1 MASMSTSSW
10 RLSPVASAGKRAT
23 EQVRLK
29 NSYLADQLRK
39 ERDARLSRHLSR
51 APKGTTSA
59 TVPKV
64 ASHREQVVIA
74 EMLNRRMIELFI
86 DPAERNWYKF
96 FVHMDDD
103 CSGKVN
109 YEELVDMIR
118 NELRIGT
125 SQLSETKL
133 EAIWRALD
141 EDNSGLISSGEF
153 GHFMRLGEHVHG
165 RRVPW
170 KERNL
175 KANTAV
181 AASVRKEKGK
191 LLGALKERLDLEEEQ
206 RRRKAGEVYNS
217 VWGSQSLDGSTAT
230 PRVPWR
236 SPRARI
242 F

>member
-1 MASMSTSSW
+1 
-10 RLSPVASAGKRAT
+10 VASAGKRAT

-29 NSYLADQLRK
+29 NSYLANELRK

-51 APKGTTSA
+51 APKGTITGA
-59 TVPKV
+59 VPKV
-64 ASHREQVVIA
+64 ASHQEQVVIA

-118 NELRIGT
+118 NELRVGT
-125 SQLSETKL
+125 SQLSEPAL

-141 EDNSGLISSGEF
+141 EDNSGLISAGEF

-165 RRVPW
+165 HQVPW
-170 KERNL
+170 KERSH
-175 KANTAV
+175 KANAAV

-191 LLGALKERLDLEEEQ
+191 LLGALKERLELEEEQ
-206 RRRKAGEVYNS
+206 RRRKAGGVYNS
-217 VWGSQSLDGSTAT
+217 VWGSQSLDDSSGTART
-230 PRVPWR
+230 PWR
-236 SPRARI
+236 SPRAHV